1 MVMEK
6 SSKIFVAGHRG
17 LVGSALM
24 RSLEWQGFFNLLT
37 KPRGDLDLTNKDQVD
52 GFFAAE
58 QPEYVFLAA
67 AKVGGIK
74 ANDTYPVDFLFQN
87 LHIQSNVI
95 EASAKFGV
103 KKLIFLGSVCI
114 YPKYA
119 PIPVKEEYLLTG
131 ELEPTNECYALAKIA
146 GIKMCQAYRKQYG
159 CNFVAAMPCN
169 LYGPGDNFDL
179 ETSHVIPAMIRKFH
193 EAKVNGSPEVVCWGD
208 GSARREFMHAY
219 DCSDG
224 ILYAMQ
230 HYDDK
235 NIINIG
241 QGEDWSIKEIAD
253 KIKKVVGY
261 QGEIMWDTT
270 KPNGSPKRLMDNS
283 KMKVL
288 GWTPSISLEN
298 GLKDAY
304 SWFLKNKC

>member
-17 LVGSALM
+17 LVGSALVK
-24 RSLEWQGFFNLLT
+24 SLLYQGFFNIIT
-37 KPRGDLDLTNKDQVD
+37 KSRQELDLINKDQVN
-52 GFFAAE
+52 GFFVVE

-74 ANDTYPVDFLFQN
+74 ANDNYPVDFLFQN

-95 EASAKFGV
+95 EASAKCRV
-103 KKLIFLGSVCI
+103 KKLMFLGSVCI

-119 PIPVKEEYLLTG
+119 PTPVKEEYLLTG
-131 ELEPTNECYALAKIA
+131 ELEPTNECYAIAKIT

-159 CNFVAAMPCN
+159 CNFISAMPCN

-193 EAKVNGSPEVVCWGD
+193 EAKVKKSPEVVCWGD

-224 ILYAMQ
+224 LLYAMQ
-230 HYDDK
+230 YNDGKD
-235 NIINIG
+235 IINIG

-253 KIKKVVGY
+253 KIKSVVGY
-261 QGEIMWDTT
+261 SGEIVWDTT
-270 KPNGSPKRLMDNS
+270 KPNGIPKRLVDNS
-283 KMKVL
+283 KMKDL
-288 GWTPSISLEN
+288 GWIPSISLEN
-298 GLKDAY
+298 GLKDTY

>member
-17 LVGSALM
+17 LVGSALVK
-24 RSLEWQGFFNLLT
+24 SLLYQGFFNIIT
-37 KPRGDLDLTNKDQVD
+37 KSRQELDLINKDQVN
-52 GFFAAE
+52 GFFVVE

-74 ANDTYPVDFLFQN
+74 ANDNYPVDFLFQN

-95 EASAKFGV
+95 EASAKCRV
-103 KKLIFLGSVCI
+103 KKLMFLGSVCI

-119 PIPVKEEYLLTG
+119 PTPVKEEYLLTG
-131 ELEPTNECYALAKIA
+131 ELEPTNECYAIAKIT

-159 CNFVAAMPCN
+159 CNFISAMPCN

-193 EAKVNGSPEVVCWGD
+193 EAKVKKSPEVVCWGD

-224 ILYAMQ
+224 LLYAMQ
-230 HYDDK
+230 YNDGKD
-235 NIINIG
+235 IINIG

-253 KIKKVVGY
+253 KIKSVVGY
-261 QGEIMWDTT
+261 SGEIVWDTT
-270 KPNGSPKRLMDNS
+270 KPNGTPKRLMDNS
-283 KMKVL
+283 KMKDL
-288 GWTPSISLEN
+288 GWIPSISLEN
-298 GLKDAY
+298 GLKDTY

>member
-1 MVMEK
+1 MEK

-24 RSLEWQGFFNLLT
+24 RSLEWQGFFNIIT
-37 KPRGDLDLTNKDQVD
+37 RSRQELDLTNRDQVNA
-52 GFFAAE
+52 FFAE
-58 QPEYVFLAA
+58 THPDYVFLAA

-74 ANDTYPVDFLFQN
+74 ANDTYPVDFLFDN

-95 EASAKFGV
+95 EAAARYGV
-103 KKLIFLGSVCI
+103 KKLMFLGSVCV

-119 PIPVKEEYLLTG
+119 QLPIKEEYLLTG
-131 ELEPTNECYALAKIA
+131 ELEPTNECYALAKIT

-159 CNFVAAMPCN
+159 CNFVSVMPAN
-169 LYGPGDNFDL
+169 LFGPGDNFDL

-193 EAKVNGSPEVVCWGD
+193 EAKVWGYPQVVCWGD

-219 DCSDG
+219 DCSDAL
-224 ILYAMQ
+224 IYAMQ
-230 HYDDK
+230 HYDGKD
-235 NIINIG
+235 IINIG
-241 QGEDWSIKEIAD
+241 QGEDWSIKEISE
-253 KIKKVVGY
+253 KIRKVVGY
-261 QGEIMWDTT
+261 QGEIVWDTT
-270 KPNGSPKRLMDNS
+270 KPNGTPKRLMDNS
-283 KMKVL
+283 KMKSL

-304 SWFLKNKC
+304 SWFVKNKC